1 MIFGITDIE
10 NHLVIKMKHNRNN
23 IVNVSDVKNIV
34 KDCLRDWVKKETE
47 NNVRVW
53 FDKNHSVTD
62 RYDEG

>member
-1 MIFGITDIE
+1 
-10 NHLVIKMKHNRNN
+10 MKHNRNN

-34 KDCLRDWVKKETE
+34 KDYLRDWVKKETE
-47 NNVRVW
+47 NNVKVW